1 MNIIESAG
9 FFTGP
14 MNSCEHSHT
23 CCEIFYFKKG
33 KIKLNIEGKE
43 YYPKEN
49 SVHIISP
56 MEKHAI
62 TCLSDDYERYL
73 IFLNL
78 YGFEAYFSNPTLTAV
93 LKNRPIE
100 FKHIFHP
107 PHKDVE
113 TIFHRCAEE
122 YENNSSCQFYKLR
135 MVNLISELL
144 ILLYRS
150 APEQFSYYHDN
161 GRLAQIQNY
170 LEINYAKPVKIQEV
184 ADLFFINK
192 YYLSHTFK
200 LFTGYSPKQYLKK
213 VRLMHVCQLLTE
225 TDLKIEVI
233 ALQTGFD
240 SLNDLS
246 RQFKS
251 NFGLSPRDFRMNHGV
266 ISIH

>member
-33 KIKLNIEGKE
+33 RIKLEIEGKE

-62 TCLSDDYERYL
+62 TCLSEEYERHL
-73 IFLNL
+73 IFLNP
-78 YGFEAYFSNPTLTAV
+78 YGLEVYFSNPTLTAV
-93 LKNRPIE
+93 LKNRPAE

-113 TIFHRCAEE
+113 GIFRRCAEE
-122 YENNSSCQFYKLR
+122 YENNTSCQFYKLR

-150 APEQFSYYHDN
+150 APEQFSYYQDN
-161 GRLAQIQNY
+161 GRLAQIQKH
-170 LEINYAKPVKIQEV
+170 LENNYASQVKISEV
-184 ADLFFINK
+184 ADLFYINQ

-200 LFTGYSPKQYLKK
+200 QFTGYSPKQYLKK
-213 VRLMHVCQLLTE
+213 VRLMHVCHLLSQTE
-225 TDLKIEVI
+225 LKIEEI

-251 NFGLSPRDFRMNHGV
+251 SFGLSPREFRMKQGV
-266 ISIH
+266 ITFS